1 MWHDEDR
8 QEIVVHGTR
17 VLIDH
22 SDGQIITNGSQTDRE
37 MAFTI
42 RYLIT
47 EGFLEDVLEDDDD
60 DEGDQHPWD

>member
-8 QEIVVHGTR
+8 QEVVVHGTR
-17 VLIDH
+17 VLIYP
-22 SDGQIITNGSQTDRE
+22 DGQIITNGSQTDRE
-37 MAFTI
+37 IDFTI

-47 EGFLEDVLEDDDD
+47 EGFLDDVIEGD